1 MAADGVPLM
10 EHFKKMKIVPVSISY
25 EYDPTDALKM
35 PQLLAKA
42 NDEVY
47 VKEKNEDFTT
57 LLSGIMGQKKRIH
70 LHVGDVLDT
79 ELDAIAAEN
88 ENNNKQIQ
96 SLAQVID
103 DSILSTYKLWPTNYI
118 AYDLLNNTTQFADK
132 YTEKEKQIFE
142 RRMEMRID
150 VDNKI
155 LKEGILNIYANPVV
169 NQLKYHNA

>member
-1 MAADGVPLM
+1 
-10 EHFKKMKIVPVSISY
+10 
-25 EYDPTDALKM
+25 
-35 PQLLAKA
+35 
-42 NDEVY
+42 
-47 VKEKNEDFTT
+47 
-57 LLSGIMGQKKRIH
+57 MGQKKRIH

-118 AYDLLNNTTQFADK
+118 AYDLLNNTTQFDDK